1 MSALAIV
8 ANLIVP
14 GAGLAIHYLPQIA
27 TFLAGINGRCDQLS
41 QNQAHFGRVRDRLHE
56 IFTQLSTME
65 ARGQLPSPVVVK
77 RFRELLED
85 FDAYLTHYL
94 SCNFVTRLLT
104 QENVATKIAVYH
116 NEVDSLLK
124 LLDLA
129 HIAQMTDWRLQYDAD
144 QREEVARW
152 TDLVATNKLVL
163 EACSDASAQRETM
176 LRLLHALQHDK
187 HTQSS
192 SSFQAKLVKQA
203 FHTLQRL
210 SKNVVLGTAS
220 VPNWFVPP
228 EDVALSPQPFA
239 RGATSDV
246 FLGVWRQRTKV
257 VVKVYRASSDD
268 VETELSLWASLR
280 HPNLVAFYG
289 GCHVGAKPFAL
300 CEQATDGALDDY
312 LLHHA
317 GTVDETQLWGF
328 LLDIAIGLEYMHS
341 VGVVHG
347 DLKCNNILVSVSPLR
362 AQLSDFGCAFNTIH
376 PPVPT
381 RVSAA
386 IRWVA
391 PECLVDAAPPSR
403 ASDVYALGMV
413 LLEAVTLDIPF
424 SDVNDDETVRGRI
437 ARGELPTLDET
448 SPYAVLVPRLC
459 ALSPDDRLDLSAFI
473 LECEALR
480 DGPAKTVSP
489 RPEPSWV
496 STDMPLA
503 TSTALLGTAD
513 DAAPSPAATTTTLR
527 EYGYGIAADK
537 PRDTKAAKKAKHARR
552 VSTRRLSI
560 SDVDGIVASQDVPS
574 LLQWL
579 QRPTTSDIIQEK
591 LLTALMPLAP
601 ASVADHGGLEL
612 LLTLAAK
619 GSTPTIKELSTALLG
634 LVVQRNA
641 GLAATVRAQGGV
653 AILLKLLRQ
662 GTYGQRAFA
671 LRALAHLTS
680 MDDEAIGQV
689 LDDTTSV
696 TMVLD
701 MLRVGGDRQR
711 QDALCLV
718 ANVSVPPA
726 QSTMVPALAALLPS
740 VESMAYDTQRH
751 LFRWI
756 ANLADAADADSW
768 TPCIE
773 NVVALVVTQTRIH
786 AKTPEM
792 SSLLLQSLG
801 LLAFAND
808 AYAATIVDAGAIPL
822 LWKAY
827 SAWPDLRN
835 LILGTLANVATT
847 EASCRQIA
855 RHRGLQWA
863 VEAVLDPALVTSAM
877 HLLHNL
883 SLESSIVEHMASL
896 DAVNVTMTALL
907 KHPELGG
914 LGAKLLAQLSM
925 ASPRDALAS
934 SGAVAWTLEQ
944 LRTQRDV
951 DLTPLWICLSN
962 AVAASPCLDTFVR
975 LGGAPLLIKRLG
987 KADVNQVV
995 PILQLVLHIATSLET
1010 VLLLVQ
1016 HDTALYT
1023 LMGLVES
1030 SSSEVQVLA
1039 LGCVAQITYFEPTV
1053 LRAVK
1058 GSGLGILAPL
1068 LKTSLHQE
1076 LALRI
1081 ISHMS
1086 FCPSFHNLLTVEY
1099 PIVATLQKL
1108 TRNPALHS
1116 ICDAILTRL
1125 EVPLTSSYKPSLL
1138 QALARKWRRAKPA
1151 SNQESDDDQ
1160 RLVRALQQERPRGLV
1175 LVRIYDAIVSD
1186 SQRADA
1192 LIDAGLLAPLAQRL
1206 HSKRDR
1212 SIALDIVRR
1221 LLDDASE
1228 TRQKALAVDMMI
1240 KPLIAMAKEHD
1251 RPDDR
1256 DNAIQLVLALA
1267 ALCNMQTQ
1275 VVDAILPHDAR
1286 SSIAQSLL
1294 THPSS

>member
-27 TFLAGINGRCDQLS
+27 TFLAGINGRCGQLS

-85 FDAYLTHYL
+85 FDTYLAHYL
-94 SCNFVTRLLT
+94 RCNFVTRLLT
-104 QENVATKIAVYH
+104 QDHVATKIAVYH

-210 SKNVVLGTAS
+210 SKDVRGTSS
-220 VPNWFVPP
+220 VPLWFVPP

-257 VVKVYRASSDD
+257 VVKVYRAGGDD
-268 VETELSLWASLR
+268 VENELHLWASLR

-300 CEQATDGALDDY
+300 CEEAPGGALDDY
-312 LLHHA
+312 LMRHA
-317 GTVDETQLWGF
+317 GAVDETQLLGF
-328 LLDIAIGLEYMHS
+328 LLDIAIALEYMHGN
-341 VGVVHG
+341 GVVHG
-347 DLKCNNILVSVSPLR
+347 DLKCNNVLLTLSPLR
-362 AQLSDFGCAFNTIH
+362 AQLSDFGCAVHNAH
-376 PPVPT
+376 PHTMPT

-391 PECLVDAAPPSR
+391 PECLVHAAPPSR

-424 SDVNDDETVRGRI
+424 SDVDDDEMVRGRI

-473 LECEALR
+473 RECEALR
-480 DGPAKTVSP
+480 DGAPKTVSCP
-489 RPEPSWV
+489 RPEPSWPTTELPLL
-496 STDMPLA
+496 STTTVPLA
-503 TSTALLGTAD
+503 IDVA
-513 DAAPSPAATTTTLR
+513 PAATTTSLK

-537 PRDTKAAKKAKHARR
+537 PRDIKAAKKAKHARR

-560 SDVDGIVASQDVPS
+560 SDVDAIVASQDVAS

-579 QRPTTSDIIQEK
+579 QRPTTSDLIKEK

-601 ASVADHGGLEL
+601 ASVAEHGGLEL
-612 LLTLAAK
+612 VLALAAK

-634 LVVQRNA
+634 LVVHRNA

-653 AILLKLLRQ
+653 AILLKILRQ

-680 MDDEAIGQV
+680 MDDDAIGQV
-689 LDDTTSV
+689 LDDATSV
-696 TMVLD
+696 TTVLD

-711 QDALCLV
+711 QDAL
-718 ANVSVPPA
+718 
-726 QSTMVPALAALLPS
+726 
-740 VESMAYDTQRH
+740 
-751 LFRWI
+751 
-756 ANLADAADADSW
+756 
-768 TPCIE
+768 
-773 NVVALVVTQTRIH
+773 VVAFVVTQTRIH

-792 SSLLLQSLG
+792 TSLLVQSLG
-801 LLAFAND
+801 LLAFASD
-808 AYAATIVDAGAIPL
+808 AYATRIADAGAIPL

-827 SAWPDLRN
+827 SAWPH
-835 LILGTLANVATT
+835 LGNVVLQTLANLATT
-847 EASCRQIA
+847 DASRRQIA
-855 RHRGLQWA
+855 RHHSIQHTID
-863 VEAVLDPALVTSAM
+863 AVLDPVSMTSAM

-883 SLESSIVEHMASL
+883 SLEPSVIEYMVSL
-896 DAVNVTMTALL
+896 GAVNVTMTALL
-907 KHPELGG
+907 KHSELAM

-925 ASPRDALAS
+925 ASARDPLVS

-951 DLTPLWICLSN
+951 DVTPLWICLSN
-962 AVAASPCLDTFVR
+962 AVVAPSCLDAWVR
-975 LGGAPLLIKRLG
+975 LGGAPLLIKRLE
-987 KADVNQVV
+987 KASVDHVA
-995 PILQLVLHIATSLET
+995 PILQLVLRVATSLET

-1023 LMGLVES
+1023 LMNFVEAS
-1030 SSSEVQVLA
+1030 SSPLEVQLLA

-1068 LKTSLHQE
+1068 LKTSPHQA

-1081 ISHMS
+1081 VDHMTY
-1086 FCPSFHNLLTVEY
+1086 CPTFHNLLTVEF

-1108 TRNPALHS
+1108 TRNPALHPT
-1116 ICDAILTRL
+1116 CDAILTRL
-1125 EVPLTSSYKPSLL
+1125 DVPLASSHKPSLL
-1138 QALARKWRRAKPA
+1138 KAFTSKWRKAKPA
-1151 SNQESDDDQ
+1151 SNQDSDDEH
-1160 RLVRALQQERPRGLV
+1160 RLVRALLQERPRGPALD
-1175 LVRIYDAIVSD
+1175 RIYDAIAID
-1186 SQRADA
+1186 GQRSDA
-1192 LIDAGLLAPLAQRL
+1192 LIDAGLLVPLAQRL

-1212 SIALDIVRR
+1212 SRALDVVRR

-1228 TRQKALAVDMMI
+1228 AHQKAIAVDMII

-1256 DNAIQLVLALA
+1256 DNAIQLALALA
-1267 ALCNMQTQ
+1267 TLCNMQTQ

-1286 SSIAQSLL
+1286 SSIAHSLL
-1294 THPSS
+1294 THPS